1 MKKLLLSWLCL
12 VALFAQADDTAF
24 GKVFIGTVDSFRDNQ
39 DSQYGVEYQF
49 GQGKTRYDF
58 KPIVGLMRTRDA
70 SHYLYTGFSRTS
82 KFTNA
87 DTGLALTFSF
97 GPGLYVHGGGEDTNL
112 GHIFE
117 LRTSGGLLW
126 TFADATRIG
135 VHFSHLS
142 NASITDVNPGTEL
155 ITITYELPF

>member
-1 MKKLLLSWLCL
+1 MKKLFVCLALCL
-12 VALFAQADDTAF
+12 CVLASADDTAF
-24 GKVFIGTVDSFRDNQ
+24 GKVFIGTVDSFRDSQ
-39 DSQYGVEYQF
+39 DSQYGLEYQF
-49 GQGKTRYDF
+49 AQGNTRYDF

-70 SHYLYTGFSRTS
+70 SHYLYVGFSRTS

-97 GPGLYVHGGGEDTNL
+97 GPGLYFHGGGEDTNL
-112 GHIFE
+112 GHVFE

-126 TFADATRIG
+126 SFADATRIG

-142 NASITDVNPGTEL
+142 NASITEVNPGTEL
-155 ITITYELPF
+155 LTITYELPF